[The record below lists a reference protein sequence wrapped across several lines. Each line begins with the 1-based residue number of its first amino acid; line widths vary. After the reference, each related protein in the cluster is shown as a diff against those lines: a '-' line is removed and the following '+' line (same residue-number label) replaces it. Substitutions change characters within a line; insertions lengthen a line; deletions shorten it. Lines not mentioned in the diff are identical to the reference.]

1 MTKYLL
7 FQFILEHLVYA
18 WQQPSH
24 SQALTHRIYIY
35 IKKSTNNRIFSL
47 FLHFVT
53 RIQLPTATQKWDSK
67 LGNIS
72 LQSPLEWFMLFHAV
86 FHRKSASKAPG
97 VITLTRSTAHKLVWQ
112 RKQSICEKTLL
123 CTRTVGTPPTKHLI
137 CKWRKQCSSHNAHK
151 HYRFHINIAKKCCIQ
166 HLANTDN
173 KKESMVYLRQARHS

>member
-112 RKQSICEKTLL
+112 RKPSIWEKHFSALVPWEGRRL
-123 CTRTVGTPPTKHLI
+123 SIWFASDRNSVHHIMPTSTI
-137 CKWRKQCSSHNAHK
+137 DFTSIFQRNAASS
-151 HYRFHINIAKKCCIQ
+151 I
-166 HLANTDN
+166 
-173 KKESMVYLRQARHS
+173 